1 MFFRPVFV
9 AAVTLILSY
18 ASIPTS
24 IALAETSVTYKKGYV
39 DGRYGQIHYHS
50 AQPANG
56 VGDKTPIVL
65 FHQNPKS
72 AEEYRPLLEVLG
84 RDRLALAFDTPG
96 YGESDRPDA
105 PPNMAGIAGAMEDAL
120 VAMGYGDGGLG
131 PVDVYGFHTGVYIAS
146 ELAIIRPDLVR
157 RVIMSGIAYRDAETR
172 ADILANLPTDKSLP
186 EDGTF
191 IMNRWYLIVIKRAEG
206 VSLERAAKVF
216 LEDIHSLD
224 KSWFAYNAV
233 WTYAPEERFPL
244 VKQPILVLQP
254 HEMLLDETLKAR
266 NELMPD
272 ADLIELP
279 DITDDVFD
287 TGAEDI
293 GSAMTTWLDSAQ

>member
-1 MFFRPVFV
+1 MMVR
-9 AAVTLILSY
+9 ILL
-18 ASIPTS
+18 T
-24 IALAETSVTYKKGYV
+24 ALAVVCSSLSAFAEDSVIYKKGYV
-39 DGRYGQIHYHS
+39 DGPFGQIHYHS
-50 AQPANG
+50 AQPADG
-56 VGDKTPIVL
+56 PGDKTPLVM

-72 AEEYRPLLEVLG
+72 AEEYRPLLEIVG
-84 RDRLALAFDTPG
+84 QDRLALAFDTPG
-96 YGESDRPDA
+96 YGESDRPDT
-105 PPNMAGIAGAMEDAL
+105 PPSMADISGAMADAL
-120 VAMGYGDGGLG
+120 DAMGYGKDGKGA
-131 PVDVYGFHTGVYIAS
+131 VDVFGFHTGVYIAS
-146 ELAIIRPDLVR
+146 ELAITRPDLVR
-157 RVIMSGIAYRDAETR
+157 RVVMSGIAYRSPEVRAE
-172 ADILANLPTDKSLP
+172 ILANLPTDKSLP

-206 VSLERAAKVF
+206 VSLERASKVF

-233 WTYAPEERFPL
+233 WTYAPEDRFPQ

-279 DITDDVFD
+279 GITDDVFD
-287 TGAEDI
+287 TGAQEI
-293 GSAMTTWLDSAQ
+293 AAAMLGWLDSNK

>member
-1 MFFRPVFV
+1 MFFRPFFLV
-9 AAVTLILSY
+9 ALSLVLSY
-18 ASIPTS
+18 GTLTS
-24 IALAETSVTYKKGYV
+24 TIANAETSVIYKKGYV
-39 DGRYGQIHYHS
+39 DGRYGQVHYHS

-56 VGDKTPIVL
+56 ASDKTPVVL

-96 YGESDRPDA
+96 YGESDRPDV
-105 PPNMAGIAGAMEDAL
+105 PPSMADIAGAMEDAL
-120 VAMGYGDGGLG
+120 VAMGYGEGGLG
-131 PVDVYGFHTGVYIAS
+131 AVDVYGFHTGVFIAS
-146 ELAIIRPDLVR
+146 ELAITRPDLVR
-157 RVIMSGIAYRDAETR
+157 RVIMSGIAYRDVKTR

-266 NELMPD
+266 TELMPD
-272 ADLIELP
+272 ANLIELP

-287 TGAEDI
+287 TGAEEI
-293 GSAMTTWLDSAQ
+293 GSAMTTWLDSDQ